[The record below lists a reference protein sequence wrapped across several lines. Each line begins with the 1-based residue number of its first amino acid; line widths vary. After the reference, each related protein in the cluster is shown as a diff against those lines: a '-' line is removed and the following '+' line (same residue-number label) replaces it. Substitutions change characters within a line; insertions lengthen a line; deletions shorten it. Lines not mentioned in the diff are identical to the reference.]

1 MKKAT
6 AKMDRTTEAFQGTFE
21 ASLNGIDPKTLTDK
35 EREEWVEWVEE
46 NWDDLN
52 LNTVTYGK
60 LYL

>member
-6 AKMDRTTEAFQGTFE
+6 AKMDRTTEAFQRTFE

-35 EREEWVEWVEE
+35 EREEWVEE